1 QHLPEFDEPAA
12 QMNTA
17 WLTSV
22 HLRRPHVTWK
32 FAATLDGRSAA
43 ADGTSRWITGEAA
56 RTDAHRLRDA
66 VDAVLVGAGTQRTD
80 DPHLTVRPTPADG
93 RQPLR
98 VVLDPSAST
107 PPGARVL
114 DTAAPTLLIRDET
127 TVASPA
133 RPGQVG
139 AAAAPHVEAAARV
152 GAATPS
158 HVEVATAPR
167 GDLSAALAVLRHR
180 GIRSVLLEG
189 GPRLAGQFVAAG
201 LVEEVIA
208 YLAPALLGA
217 GPTALADSAVA
228 TITETHRLEITDVR
242 RVGEDLRLTARPQ
255 PGPSNTN
262 HTGRR
267 ESDLHHP
274 GRRENAPNHPDQRRS
289 DLADTPH

>member
-1 QHLPEFDEPAA
+1 
-12 QMNTA
+12 
-17 WLTSV
+17 
-22 HLRRPHVTWK
+22 
-32 FAATLDGRSAA
+32 
-43 ADGTSRWITGEAA
+43 GEAA

-139 AAAAPHVEAAARV
+139 AAAP
-152 GAATPS
+152 P

-167 GDLSAALAVLRHR
+167 GDLPAALAVLHHR

-189 GPRLAGQFVAAG
+189 GPRLAGQ
-201 LVEEVIA
+201 
-208 YLAPALLGA
+208 
-217 GPTALADSAVA
+217 
-228 TITETHRLEITDVR
+228 
-242 RVGEDLRLTARPQ
+242 
-255 PGPSNTN
+255 
-262 HTGRR
+262 
-267 ESDLHHP
+267 
-274 GRRENAPNHPDQRRS
+274 
-289 DLADTPH
+289 